1 MTPSI
6 RHELGLTEAQAQA
19 ALRALCSVVE
29 AGDGPTRRGRAFLDL
44 AAESLEIDATCGA
57 ELDEPLTRCLAT
69 TFVDPGARRALCEVL
84 VIAACIEG
92 EVSLTAERMVAALAR
107 ALGVRSPWV
116 TLLPALRRRRVWAVK
131 RALGARSPDGL
142 RVLERTFREEG
153 LLRGALYILSFLLG
167 LHRDPVLSA
176 RYRTLE
182 SMPEGS
188 FGRQVHEHFTT
199 RGLTY
204 PGEAG
209 GVPERMVHHDLMHV
223 LNEYDT
229 DPAGECEL
237 AGFYT
242 GLASVHPM
250 PRGDGFTWIVTV
262 VANFHLGMP
271 VSPAVVKPSRL
282 AFDPARVLAAFA
294 NGRRM
299 RVDVMGDWDHW
310 PLLPLPIDEVR
321 RRLGLSVPGRGR
333 SSTLR

>member
-1 MTPSI
+1 MIP
-6 RHELGLTEAQAQA
+6 RLRDALGLTEVQAHA
-19 ALRALCSVVE
+19 ALRALVTVVD
-29 AGDGPTRRGRAFLDL
+29 AGDAPGSRGRALL
-44 AAESLEIDATCGA
+44 EIAAESLELDPSGSEELGESLARSLTATF
-57 ELDEPLTRCLAT
+57 LDP
-69 TFVDPGARRALCEVL
+69 DARRALCDVL

-92 EVSLTAERMVAALAR
+92 EVSLTAERRVASLTK

-116 TLLPALRRRRVWAVK
+116 ALLPALRRRRVWAVK
-131 RALGARSPDGL
+131 RALGVRSPDGL

-153 LLRGALYILSFLLG
+153 LFRGALYVLSFLLG
-167 LHRDPVLSA
+167 LHRAPALAA

-182 SMPEGS
+182 SMPEGT
-188 FGRQVHEHFTT
+188 FGRHVHEHFTA

-262 VANFHLGMP
+262 IANFHLGMP

-294 NGRRM
+294 RGRRM
-299 RVDVMGDWDHW
+299 RVDVMGNWDHW
-310 PLLPLPIDEVR
+310 ALLPLPLEEVR
-321 RRLGLSVPGRGR
+321 RQLGLPVPGNP
-333 SSTLR
+333 